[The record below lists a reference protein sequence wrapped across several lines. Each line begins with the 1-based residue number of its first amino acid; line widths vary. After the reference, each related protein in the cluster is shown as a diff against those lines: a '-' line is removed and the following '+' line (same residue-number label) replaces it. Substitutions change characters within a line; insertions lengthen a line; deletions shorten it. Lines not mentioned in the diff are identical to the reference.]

1 MAILNSKT
9 GQVRKAYTV
18 EQLEEAANQ
27 MRGYDMI
34 ALNSAGSGHS
44 GGTLSIMDI
53 TAALYLHV
61 ADHDPKNPSW
71 KDRDRIIWS
80 VGHKAPSLY
89 IGLGMAGYFNIED
102 VVRLRKLYAPYQG
115 HPHWR
120 MLQGVEA
127 STGSLGQGLSIA
139 VGMALA
145 ANLNKQDHRVYCLM
159 GDGEQQEGQ
168 IWEAAMEAGHF
179 GLDNLCAVIDR
190 NRLQIDGWC
199 CDVMNVEPLEEK
211 YRSFDWHVI
220 ECDGHDMKELLAA
233 FEEAKT
239 VKGKPTII
247 LAATTKGKG
256 VDFMEDVAG
265 WHGKAPNTEQMWD
278 ALKQMGLDKQLPV
291 KRMFKIAD
299 DHQKKA
305 MKALEAKQP
314 KFSKNYFWN
323 ETGNMKVE
331 MDPTRKGFGRALAER
346 GDDKRV
352 VCLGADISGSITI
365 SQFYDG
371 HPERMDRWFSIGI
384 AEQSGTGVCAGL
396 AREGKLP
403 VFGTYGVFAS
413 GRNLD
418 QLRTTVCYGNFN
430 VFIAGA
436 HGGVSVGPDGA
447 THQALEELF
456 QMCGLPNMH
465 VEVPCDAVE
474 TKRASEHLLF
484 KVKGPKYVRFAREAT
499 PVVTDAKTPYVY
511 GKANVIRFRGPKPKF
526 KDAFEHTLASK
537 YKSEN
542 EDVSIIACGPSVPEA
557 MRAAWILKAEYGIE
571 SRILNVHTLKP
582 LDRAAIVKA
591 ATETGIV
598 VTAEEHQVGGF
609 GNQVAGAITRSTRIL
624 GRPVAVG
631 MVGVQDRFGESGAPW
646 ELVKEFEV
654 SAEHIA
660 AEVKRLYDL
669 RAAKAPKTSARKP
682 ASKKKAAKRAKKAV
696 RRPAGKKA
704 TKMKVAKKKA
714 AGKPAKKKT
723 VRKPGKKKAAGKVAR
738 KTTKKAGKKAAKK
751 KAPARKSA
759 ARRKTARKP
768 AKKR

>member
-9 GQVRKAYTV
+9 REVRRAYTV
-18 EQLEEAANQ
+18 EQLKEAANQ

-34 ALNSAGSGHS
+34 ALNAAGSGHS

-61 ADHDPKNPSW
+61 ADHDPKDPEW

-89 IGLGMAGYFNIED
+89 IGLGMAGYFNVED
-102 VVRLRKLYAPYQG
+102 TVRLRKLYAPYQG
-115 HPHWR
+115 HPHWEK
-120 MLQGVEA
+120 LPGVEA

-145 ANLNKQDHRVYCLM
+145 AHLNKQDHRIYCLM

-168 IWEAAMEAGHF
+168 VWEAVMEAGHF
-179 GLDNLCAVIDR
+179 GLDNICAVIDR

-199 CDVMNVEPLEEK
+199 CEVMNVEPLEEK
-211 YRSFDWHVI
+211 YRSFHWHVI
-220 ECDGHDMKELLAA
+220 ECDGHDMNELLAA

-239 VKGKPTII
+239 VKGKPTVI
-247 LAATTKGKG
+247 LAATIKGKG

-265 WHGKAPNTEQMWD
+265 WHGKTPNTEQMWD
-278 ALKQMGLDKQLPV
+278 ALKQFGLDKELPV
-291 KRMFKIAD
+291 KRMQKIAD
-299 DHQKKA
+299 DWQKKA
-305 MKALEAKQP
+305 TKELEAKQP

-323 ETGNMKVE
+323 ETKNMKVD
-331 MDPTRKGFGRALAER
+331 MDPTRKGFGRALAQR
-346 GDDKRV
+346 GGDKRV

-371 HPERMDRWFSIGI
+371 HPEREDRWFSIGI
-384 AEQSGTGVCAGL
+384 AEQSATGVCAGL

-418 QLRTTVCYGNFN
+418 QIRTTVCYGDFN

-499 PVVTDAKTPYVY
+499 PVITDEKTPYVY
-511 GKANVIRFRGPKPKF
+511 GKANVIRFRGAGPRF

-537 YKSEN
+537 YKNEN
-542 EDVSIIACGPSVPEA
+542 EDIAIIACGPSVPEA

-571 SRILNVHTLKP
+571 SRVLNVHSVKP
-582 LDRAAIVKA
+582 LDRAAIVRA
-591 ATETGIV
+591 AAETGLV
-598 VTAEEHQVGGF
+598 VTAEEHQTGGF
-609 GNQVAGAITRSTRIL
+609 GNQVAGAITRSEKIV
-624 GRPVAVG
+624 GRPVSVG
-631 MVGVQDRFGESGAPW
+631 MVGVHDRFGESGAPW

-660 AEVKRLYDL
+660 AEAKRLYDL
-669 RAAKAPKTSARKP
+669 KVARTPKARAAKPAPAKKAR
-682 ASKKKAAKRAKKAV
+682 KKAARKTV
-696 RRPAGKKA
+696 KKA
-704 TKMKVAKKKA
+704 TR
-714 AGKPAKKKT
+714 KT
-723 VRKPGKKKAAGKVAR
+723 GR
-738 KTTKKAGKKAAKK
+738 KTTPRKKAAKK
-751 KAPARKSA
+751 VTGKKPKKAV
-759 ARRKTARKP
+759 RKTAKRKTVKKAARKKT